1 MRNVAQQQIVTG
13 LESMV
18 NRCDDAAMSELLTL
32 VRTFAPKVRPKV
44 SACLPQISALTI
56 LFDST
61 TYVRFP
67 QKQVPDPTCT

>member
-56 LFDST
+56 
-61 TYVRFP
+61 
-67 QKQVPDPTCT
+67 